1 MSPYRVKSMS
11 GSMMSNWHPSS
22 VSIRLAPINE
32 SDSALSMF
40 HSRSG
45 VMTAMSAIVSV
56 SSVYG
61 SRASTWE

>member
-1 MSPYRVKSMS
+1 
-11 GSMMSNWHPSS
+11 MSNWHPSS

-56 SSVYG
+56 FSVYG